1 MLKISETLSLPKDA
15 VTQTFAIVA
24 RKRVGKTYT
33 ASVMAE
39 EFIKAK
45 IPIVVL
51 DPTGAWWGLRSSADG
66 KSDGFGVVIIG
77 GSHADVPLD
86 EHAGKIIADL
96 VVDHPGYYVIDFSL
110 TESEAAQDRFATD
123 FGQHF
128 YRRKES
134 AKFPMHLFIDEA
146 DCFMP
151 QRPFPGQQRMLG
163 AYDTIVRRGGIR
175 GIGVTMITQ
184 RPAVLNKNALS
195 QSETLIALQLSSGI
209 DQDAVDDNWVKRN
222 GSNEQRKVMMDSLA
236 SLQKGEAWIWS
247 PSWLGIFKR
256 VNIRERETLNS
267 SATPKI
273 GEKAI
278 IAPKLASV
286 DIEKLGERIKSAAE
300 NIKANDPAEL
310 KKQLAAAKRDIAKL
324 EQSKPQAAKEVTK
337 TVPALTDTERKR
349 LTKLIESFDY
359 FAKTLDAQTEI
370 LNLIRQ
376 DMKLPSGVHTEV
388 KYLREFLAVKL
399 TYPTKFSPAPKP
411 LLNPPPP
418 VIQSQRTVVS
428 SNDSSGEFKLG
439 KCERQILIA
448 LAQNPQGRNS
458 NQVSILSGYSLT
470 SSGFTNSLSALRTQ
484 GFINR
489 DQPIQITPEGLS
501 ALGSYDPLPTGQDL
515 IRYWLSK
522 LGKCERMILE
532 VLTNAYPHGLD
543 SQAVSDATGYS
554 VTSSGFTNSLSKLR
568 TLELIT
574 RGQPMK
580 ASDEFF
586 Q

>member
-1 MLKISETLSLPKDA
+1 MKLKISQTLSLPIDA

-66 KSDGFGVVIIG
+66 QSDGFPVIIIG

-86 EHAGKIIADL
+86 EHSGKIIADL
-96 VVDHPGYYVIDFSL
+96 VVDHPGFYVIDFSL

-222 GSNEQRKVMMDSLA
+222 GSTEQRKVMMNSLA

-247 PSWLGIFKR
+247 PSWLECFEK
-256 VNIRERETLNS
+256 VNIRQRETFNS
-267 SATPKI
+267 I
-273 GEKAI
+273 
-278 IAPKLASV
+278 
-286 DIEKLGERIKSAAE
+286 RHAAE
-300 NIKANDPAEL
+300 SRRENNHSGKVGLALKLILKQTWRASIKNAAADKIKENDPAEL
-310 KKQLAAAKRDIAKL
+310 KKQLASAKRQI
-324 EQSKPQAAKEVTK
+324 
-337 TVPALTDTERKR
+337 
-349 LTKLIESFDY
+349 KLIL
-359 FAKTLDAQTEI
+359 KTRNRQLLKTE
-370 LNLIRQ
+370 
-376 DMKLPSGVHTEV
+376 
-388 KYLREFLAVKL
+388 
-399 TYPTKFSPAPKP
+399 TK
-411 LLNPPPP
+411 
-418 VIQSQRTVVS
+418 
-428 SNDSSGEFKLG
+428 
-439 KCERQILIA
+439 
-448 LAQNPQGRNS
+448 
-458 NQVSILSGYSLT
+458 
-470 SSGFTNSLSALRTQ
+470 
-484 GFINR
+484 NR
-489 DQPIQITPEGLS
+489 SRPD
-501 ALGSYDPLPTGQDL
+501 
-515 IRYWLSK
+515 R
-522 LGKCERMILE
+522 RR
-532 VLTNAYPHGLD
+532 
-543 SQAVSDATGYS
+543 SQAGRQS
-554 VTSSGFTNSLSKLR
+554 
-568 TLELIT
+568 
-574 RGQPMK
+574 
-580 ASDEFF
+580 
-586 Q
+586 